1 MTEQPSSP
9 RTELELITVVELWM
23 FGGDVPRLADTP
35 SPIPP
40 RPPIRR
46 RLKTGPALQ
55 RWRVL
60 ERRLFRLDH

>member
-35 SPIPP
+35 SPADSAP
-40 RPPIRR
+40 
-46 RLKTGPALQ
+46 LEDGPGIATMASP
-55 RWRVL
+55 
-60 ERRLFRLDH
+60 